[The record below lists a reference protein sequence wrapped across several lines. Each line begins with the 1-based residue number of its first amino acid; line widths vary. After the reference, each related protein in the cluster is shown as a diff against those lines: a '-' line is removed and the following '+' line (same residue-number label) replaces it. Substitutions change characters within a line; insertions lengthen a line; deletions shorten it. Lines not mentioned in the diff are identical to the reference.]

1 MKGPSPADVSG
12 PSHLGGPAEQ
22 LRAMTPVLAVC
33 AHPDDESFGLGAI
46 LAALTAA
53 GAVCSLMCFTRG
65 EASTLG
71 TPETDLGHRRA
82 GELQAAAAVLGVTRA
97 DLLDYPDGAL
107 ADVCVA
113 DLAQDVRRHARSA
126 AARTLLVFDDGG
138 ITGHPDHIAAT
149 AAALLAAAQEHLT
162 VLAWTIPAAV
172 ATTLNTEFDTTFVG
186 RSQTELDFELPVDR
200 TKQRAAIACHGSQST
215 ENPVLWRRLQL
226 LGDTE
231 HLRYLNPHS

>member
-1 MKGPSPADVSG
+1 MKGPSRAAG
-12 PSHLGGPAEQ
+12 THPSQPDGPAEQ
-22 LRAMTPVLAVC
+22 LHAMTPVLAVC

-46 LAALTAA
+46 LAALTDA

-71 TPETDLGHRRA
+71 APVTDLGHRRA
-82 GELQAAAAVLGVTRA
+82 GELRAAAAVLGVARA

-113 DLAQDVRRHARSA
+113 DLAEDVRRHARAA
-126 AARTLLVFDDGG
+126 AARTLLVFDEGG
-138 ITGHPDHIAAT
+138 ITGHPDHCAAT
-149 AAALLAAAQEHLT
+149 AAALLAAAQEDLT
-162 VLAWTIPAAV
+162 VLAWTIPAEV

-186 RSQTELDFELPVDR
+186 QSETAVDFALPVDR
-200 TKQRAAIACHGSQST
+200 PKQRLAIACHASQSN
-215 ENPVLWRRLQL
+215 ENPVLWRRLEL

-231 HLRYLNPHS
+231 HLRYLGRGD